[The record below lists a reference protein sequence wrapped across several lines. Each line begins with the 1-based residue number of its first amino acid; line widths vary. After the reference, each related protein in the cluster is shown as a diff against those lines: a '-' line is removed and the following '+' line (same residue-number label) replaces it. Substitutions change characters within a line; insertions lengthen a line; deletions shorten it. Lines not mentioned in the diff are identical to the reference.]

1 MRRVALMLGLAAVA
15 VSSTG
20 CESTQDKAA
29 KLSEGSAEAFTQ
41 SGLQVAQE
49 NPDVTV
55 TGTWV
60 LQDANGTAAG
70 VRLKNTS
77 QRRLAEVPIAI
88 DVVDGAG
95 KSLFR
100 NDAPGLEPSLVGV
113 ALLRPG
119 EELTWVNDQ
128 VVAAAKPADVEV
140 KVGKEKRVLEQEEPR
155 VTLQQIEQVKDP
167 SGTTVTGFVRN
178 KSDIEQR
185 EIVIYAEARKSGEV
199 VALGKAQ
206 VERVKPGKRTR
217 FNVFFIG
224 DPTGARVDLAVPA
237 TVTEEEAK

>member
-1 MRRVALMLGLAAVA
+1 MRGVALIVGFAVA
-15 VSSTG
+15 GLSSTG

-29 KLSEGSAEAFTQ
+29 KLSEGSTEAFTQ
-41 SGLQVAQE
+41 AGLQVAQE
-49 NPDVTV
+49 NPDVKV
-55 TGTWV
+55 TGTWA
-60 LQDANGTAAG
+60 LQDANGTAVG

-88 DVVDGAG
+88 DVVDRAG

-128 VVAAAKPADVEV
+128 VVAAAEPADVEV
-140 KVGKEKRVLEQEEPR
+140 KVGKEKRVLEREEPR

-167 SGTTVTGFVRN
+167 SGTTVTGFVSN

-185 EIVIYAEARKSGEV
+185 EIVIYAEARKSGDV

-217 FNVFFIG
+217 FSVFFIG

-237 TVTEEEAK
+237 TVTEEETK